1 MKIGKIIK
9 SDGVSVTL
17 GFNEVNANGGDEFRV
32 VTREDLGFLAL
43 DGDFIEVYDDGKGNS
58 AYAKHVSSEVFNG
71 CEMPTVG
78 SYSENQDKGI
88 SINKIA
94 YILLAM
100 FLGGLGAHKFA
111 VKKFWIGVLYLVFFW
126 TYIPALI
133 GFVEG
138 CIAISKKADPNG
150 DIYIE

>member
-1 MKIGKIIK
+1 VKIGRIIK
-9 SDGVSVTL
+9 SNGISITL
-17 GFNEVNANGGDEFRV
+17 GFDETTADGGDGFRV
-32 VTREDLGFLAL
+32 VTRENLGFLAL

-58 AYAKHVSSEVFNG
+58 VYAKHAPEVFNSL
-71 CEMPTVG
+71 EAPTVG
-78 SYSENQDKGI
+78 SFGEDLDKGI
-88 SINKIA
+88 KINKIA

-138 CIAISKKADPNG
+138 CITISKKADPNG